1 MSSEQKAKIGLI
13 FSHRPSNEP
22 TWPYKGY
29 DYDTRINTITNL
41 LKEALPNIEFI
52 PKIVHNRDEAK
63 ETLEALKNEGVDG
76 FVAYIVGIWTGVP
89 GVIAK
94 SGIPTIMV
102 DDLYG
107 GSGEFLGT
115 LAEAKKQNLKV
126 IGVASSDFKEVVKA
140 IGLFNVIR
148 AMKETRIVDIVDSI
162 EGGVTP
168 LKTHQEKIKEV
179 FGTEVIVL
187 DSKTL
192 RTYYDKVDEKEA
204 IKWAEKWISEAL
216 RVVEPSR
223 DEIIKSARMY
233 LALKSIL
240 TDNNAQAVTVDCLGL
255 FYTGK
260 LPAYPCL
267 SHFQMNN
274 EGLTGVCEADLD
286 STLTQLLIRY
296 LNGTPGYVSDPV
308 IDTASNQ
315 VIYAHCVANNRV
327 FGPNSLPNPYIIRSH
342 AEDGE
347 GASIQ
352 SIMPLG
358 KIVTTIKVNTTE
370 KAMAI
375 HQGRAVANVEEEKAC
390 RTKLAVE
397 TDAKTILENWNK
409 KFNFGW
415 HRVSFYGDIRE
426 EVVQLSSLLGL
437 EVFEE
442 DRR

>member
-1 MSSEQKAKIGLI
+1 MSSQQKAKIGLV

-22 TWPYKGY
+22 TWPYEGY
-29 DYDTRINTITNL
+29 NYEARIDAITSL
-41 LKEALPNIEFI
+41 LREALPNIEFI
-52 PKIVHNRDEAK
+52 PKVAHNRNEA
-63 ETLEALKNEGVDG
+63 ESVLEVLKNEGVDG
-76 FVAYIVGIWTGVP
+76 FVAYVVGIWTGVP
-89 GVIAK
+89 LIIAK
-94 SGIPTIMV
+94 SGVPTIIV
-102 DDLYG
+102 DDLYA
-107 GSGEFLGT
+107 GSGEFLGS
-115 LAEAKKQNLKV
+115 LAESKKQRLKV
-126 IGVASSDFKEVVKA
+126 IGIASSDFKDVIKA
-140 IGLFNVIR
+140 INLFNVIR
-148 AMKETRIVDIVDSI
+148 AMKETRIVDIVDSV

-179 FGTEVIVL
+179 FGTEVITI
-187 DSKTL
+187 DSRTL
-192 RTYYDKVDEKEA
+192 RNYYDKVDENDA
-204 IKWAEKWISEAL
+204 VKWAEKWINEAL
-216 RVVEPSR
+216 KVVEPSR
-223 DEIIKSARMY
+223 DEIIKSAKMY

-240 TDNNAQAVTVDCLGL
+240 TDNNAQAITVDCLGL
-255 FYTGK
+255 FYGGK

-286 STLTQLLIRY
+286 STLTQLLVRY

-315 VIYAHCVANNRV
+315 IIYAHCVATNRV
-327 FGPNSLPNPYIIRSH
+327 FGPDGLPNPYIIRSH
-342 AEDGE
+342 SEDRK

-358 KIVTTIKVNTTE
+358 KVVTTIKVNTLE
-370 KAMAI
+370 KAIAI
-375 HQGRAVANVEEEKAC
+375 HQGKAVANVEEEKAC

-397 TDAKTILENWNK
+397 TDAKRVLENWNK

-415 HRVSFYGDIRE
+415 HRVSFYGDLRE
-426 EVVQLSSLLGL
+426 EVIELSELLGL